1 MSNTTWIVIGIVAV
15 ALIIIIGVYL
25 YQKSKNEADAINK
38 DKLAIIQ
45 ASLGGTL
52 GQGYQQAGVGG
63 WISSLLNSSSVTSL
77 AGGFG
82 SGFGSSLGS
91 STTSGST
98 TKK

>member
-1 MSNTTWIVIGIVAV
+1 MSNTSWIVIGIIAV
-15 ALIIIIGVYL
+15 ALVIIIGIYL
-25 YQKSKNEADAINK
+25 YQKSKNEADSINK

-52 GQGYQQAGVGG
+52 GQGYQQAGLGG
-63 WISSLLNSSSVTSL
+63 WISSLLNSSSVTAF

-82 SGFGSSLGS
+82 SGAGSSLG
-91 STTSGST
+91 TGAISGST